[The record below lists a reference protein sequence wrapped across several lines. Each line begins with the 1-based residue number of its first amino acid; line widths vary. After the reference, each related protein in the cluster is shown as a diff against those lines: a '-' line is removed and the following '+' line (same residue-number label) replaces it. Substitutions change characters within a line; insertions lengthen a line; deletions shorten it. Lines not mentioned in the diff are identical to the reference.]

1 MEYREPLLQ
10 KKNCTILQNDI
21 RYKNAVGRGPCVEG
35 ANCPNC
41 SPPPSGRPCVRH
53 QKSDSQYAITSLSLK
68 SGVNN
73 FPTSKLNVSFRQL
86 TKVHRLHIQLHAE
99 HPIRLLFHV
108 RLKRK
113 AFVRTECRNSVLL
126 GYTSN
131 APKLIQEK
139 YLIQSI

>member
-10 KKNCTILQNDI
+10 KKTCTILQNDI
-21 RYKNAVGRGPCVEG
+21 RYKNAVGRGPG
-35 ANCPNC
+35 ANCQNC

-53 QKSDSQYAITSLSLK
+53 QKSDSQYAITSLSLQ

-86 TKVHRLHIQLHAE
+86 TEVHHFHIQLHAE
-99 HPIRLLFHV
+99 PPIRLLFHV

-113 AFVRTECRNSVLL
+113 AFVRRECRNSVLL
-126 GYTSN
+126 GYTSTR
-131 APKLIQEK
+131 
-139 YLIQSI
+139 QSLFRKNI